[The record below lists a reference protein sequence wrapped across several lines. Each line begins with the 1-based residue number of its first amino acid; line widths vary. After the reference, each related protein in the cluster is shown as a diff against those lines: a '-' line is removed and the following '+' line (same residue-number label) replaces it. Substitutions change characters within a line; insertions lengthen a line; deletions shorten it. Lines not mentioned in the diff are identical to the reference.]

1 MLAILFS
8 VLAGFCFAAS
18 SVFSQKGLSLLAT
31 PWAVLITLISNCLLL
46 WLIYFLSHPALP
58 TFTSAHFPFVLI
70 GIFVPGVTRLLV
82 FRGLKELG
90 SSITSTVVNSTPMFS
105 ATLAIIFLQERPGPL
120 VLSGIGLIVGG
131 LATLSWG
138 GEKRSWSRVELLYPI
153 LAALLFG
160 AKDIVARWGLGAV
173 GDPVSAAAI
182 TVTSATV
189 AIYVMFRY
197 FQGNRF
203 SMPPLRVSFWFVA
216 SGLFSGGSFLFQY
229 QALYIERVSIV
240 SPIVNSYSV
249 FVLFLAP
256 LIVGKIE
263 RITPRKI
270 VAALVIVAGVFLV
283 TLGKD

>member
-18 SVFSQKGLSLLAT
+18 SVFTQKGLSLQAT
-31 PWAVLITLISNCLLL
+31 PWAVLITLLSNCLLL
-46 WLIYFLSHPALP
+46 WLIHFVFHPASPIFISTHL
-58 TFTSAHFPFVLI
+58 PFVLI
-70 GIFVPGVTRLLV
+70 GVFVPGMTRLLV

-105 ATLAIIFLQERPGPL
+105 ATLAIVFLRERPGPL

-138 GEKRSWSRVELLYPI
+138 GEKRSWSRVELCYPI

-182 TVTSATV
+182 TV
-189 AIYVMFRY
+189 MFRY

-203 SMPPLRVSFWFVA
+203 SMPPLRVSFWFAA

-229 QALYIERVSIV
+229 QALNIERVSIV

-270 VAALVIVAGVFLV
+270 FAALAVVAGVFLV
-283 TLGKD
+283 TLGKDG